1 MRRTC
6 APYIGAA
13 NPVNQIASS
22 IMSARRLLEAAIAS
36 YGSEA
41 KLAAA
46 IGYSQNA
53 VHLAKHRGWV
63 TWEMACVLDHVAGID
78 RMKLCGDMITR
89 RLNGHT
95 KKAPRAIAA
104 KRKRPATRSKHR
116 SRVR

>member
-1 MRRTC
+1 
-6 APYIGAA
+6 
-13 NPVNQIASS
+13 
-22 IMSARRLLEAAIAS
+22 MSARRLLEAAIAS

-53 VHLAKHRGWV
+53 VHLAKRRGWV

-78 RMKLCGDMITR
+78 RLKLCGNPITR
-89 RLNGHT
+89 RLNGHA
-95 KKAPRAIAA
+95 KKPRAIAV

-116 SRVR
+116 TRAR